1 MSALVIIILA
11 INSIVLMF
19 GWMFSDTIEAWM
31 EIGEDFSD
39 KAYEK
44 FEKTGAFLLKQNFI
58 MKLSKASKKRW
69 YTDIIFT
76 VIGLF
81 VSSLPAI
88 PYVLISI
95 LIYYLPSIIIITLLY
110 S

>member
-19 GWMFSDTIEAWM
+19 GWMFSGKIEDWM
-31 EIGEDFSD
+31 EIAEDFSD
-39 KAYEK
+39 KADEK
-44 FEKTGAFLLKQNFI
+44 FEKSRAFLLKQNFI
-58 MKLSKASKKRW
+58 MELSKASKKRL

-88 PYVLISI
+88 PYFLISI